1 MRATAFVSLSLL
13 LALTLA
19 ACNKEVV
26 VPPEPTPEPE
36 APVEQPVEPVV
47 QAADPQDY
55 TDSRNFENADSLLSQ
70 TVVYFEFD
78 KSVVLPEY
86 QGIVAAH
93 ASYAA
98 SSSSARY
105 TLEGHAD
112 ERGSREYN
120 LGLGER
126 RGNAGNGLLAAGGA
140 SGSQSDVVSYGEERP
155 TCRESSESCWQKNRR
170 VELRLTSY

>member
-1 MRATAFVSLSLL
+1 MGMKLL
-13 LALTLA
+13 LTLVLALTLA
-19 ACNKEVV
+19 ACKKETVQ
-26 VPPEPTPEPE
+26 PPAPAPEPE
-36 APVEQPVEPVV
+36 PPVEVTEPVV
-47 QAADPQDY
+47 TAADPQDY
-55 TDSRNFENADSLLSQ
+55 TDSRNFQNSDSLLSQ
-70 TVVYFEFD
+70 TVIYFEFD

-93 ASYAA
+93 AAYAA

-126 RGNAGNGLLAAGGA
+126 RGNSVNGLFAAGGA
-140 SGSQSDVVSYGEERP
+140 SGDQSSVVSYGEERP
-155 TCRESSESCWQKNRR
+155 TCRESAESCWQKNRR
-170 VELRLTSY
+170 VELRVTSH

>member
-1 MRATAFVSLSLL
+1 MRMGIKLL
-13 LALTLA
+13 LALMLALTLA
-19 ACNKEVV
+19 ACKKEVV
-26 VPPEPTPEPE
+26 VPPPEPPAE
-36 APVEQPVEPVV
+36 PPVAEEPPEIIV

-55 TDSRNFENADSLLSQ
+55 TDSRNFENEDSLLSQ
-70 TVVYFEFD
+70 TVIYFEFD

-93 ASYAA
+93 AAYAA

-126 RGNAGNGLLAAGGA
+126 RGNAVNGLMAAGGS

-155 TCRESSESCWQKNRR
+155 TCRESAESCWQMNRR

>member
-1 MRATAFVSLSLL
+1 MRMGIKLL
-13 LALTLA
+13 LALMLALTLA
-19 ACNKEVV
+19 ACKKEVV
-26 VPPEPTPEPE
+26 QPPAPGPEPPV
-36 APVEQPVEPVV
+36 VEQPPEVIVE
-47 QAADPQDY
+47 AADPQDF
-55 TDSRNFENADSLLSQ
+55 TDVRNFEPGSGSLLSE

-93 ASYAA
+93 AAYAA
-98 SSSSARY
+98 SSASARY

-126 RGNAGNGLLAAGGA
+126 RGNSVNGLLAAGGA
-140 SGSQSDVVSYGEERP
+140 SGGQSDVVSYGEERP

>member
-1 MRATAFVSLSLL
+1 MIGRIRPRLIQTSVHSCDADTFAAVGTLRAFTRAVD
-13 LALTLA
+13 A
-19 ACNKEVV
+19 
-26 VPPEPTPEPE
+26 
-36 APVEQPVEPVV
+36 
-47 QAADPQDY
+47 QAGRRI
-55 TDSRNFENADSLLSQ
+55 SNENADSLLSQ

-126 RGNAGNGLLAAGGA
+126 RGNAVNGLLAAGGA

-155 TCRESSESCWQKNRR
+155 TCRESSESCWQKNT
-170 VELRLTSY
+170 ELSGLRFHCR